1 MRDSHCA
8 ASPDDADVAVMYV
21 NLARGRTDPHH
32 LDQPVADDDDML
44 SEFEV
49 NPGEELICLG
59 YPFGAESNTGG
70 FPILRSGRIASY
82 PLLPTEST
90 KALLFDFPI
99 FPGNSGGPVYLSSNN
114 RTYGGRMH
122 TGESAHFIVGLVTQ
136 QVKEDSRRRG
146 TPVAYKRDSRQPDQ
160 ESRYDASRPIAI
172 ALRAAEDRPL
182 LHIPA
187 VIVA

>member
-32 LDQPVADDDDML
+32 LDQPVADDDML

-122 TGESAHFIVGLVTQ
+122 TGESVHSLSAWSPSRLT
-136 QVKEDSRRRG
+136 KTSRRRRNACRLQ
-146 TPVAYKRDSRQPDQ
+146 T
-160 ESRYDASRPIAI
+160 
-172 ALRAAEDRPL
+172 
-182 LHIPA
+182 
-187 VIVA
+187 

>member
-32 LDQPVADDDDML
+32 LDQPVADDDML

-70 FPILRSGRIASY
+70 FPILRSGRIPSY

-172 ALRAAEDRPL
+172 SLRAAEDRRL